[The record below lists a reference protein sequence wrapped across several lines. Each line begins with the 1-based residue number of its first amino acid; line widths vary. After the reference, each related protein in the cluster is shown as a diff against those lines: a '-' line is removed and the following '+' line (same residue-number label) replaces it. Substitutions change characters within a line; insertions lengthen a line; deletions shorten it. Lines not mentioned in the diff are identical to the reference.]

1 MAPSQP
7 KWLRAARALIF
18 SRRGLIILKGSL
30 SYSLAFVFIFLR
42 PFDRLNEHPQTL
54 ASMFVAVAGGQA
66 GKAVGAVVSN
76 NLLSA
81 LGLCLGGLNFFIL
94 AKLAPWT
101 VAQAVYFFL
110 AVYGLAYVKAMG
122 LRFFGFAL
130 FAILMSFNGIF
141 TSLSLEKTFDPKFL
155 VSYLE
160 AYLWGTAIN
169 IAVSVL
175 VFPVSSEKELR
186 KALIVSLQHIETFG
200 MLISKS
206 YLMIINEEER
216 QLRDNLAQA
225 IRADFGSLQQKLE
238 ETTLEI
244 NWSRWS
250 LDDYRYFIAKTR
262 ALQLAL
268 ISAHSSMSTIEKGD
282 GEFYRTAFV
291 PKTLGP
297 FNRVRLDM
305 RMAIREIEVAF
316 GFHTIDLPRC
326 VWDSYMDIE
335 NRVAESERP
344 SRGRTRSNSFLESAD
359 DAERA
364 EELRAVAQRLAAE
377 FENGPQNDDN
387 VELVEDESQLG
398 SQEALDQIRQSAT
411 QTTRQT
417 PTQSGTTTP
426 VAATT
431 KVNTPHTP
439 RSPSRKRRG
448 DDEEMTEV
456 EKKAV
461 ARVMKDR
468 GPKALLSDFAVFK
481 NVQHELIASALI
493 GGKLTD
499 CGDDIP
505 LKVNSPQPSVFEMYG
520 HDLPRGKLPAEP
532 PIPAYSQPSSPAP
545 TIRRRV
551 VRVQGVDDD
560 DDGEETS
567 PITPRRT
574 YVSDSDDDDRDET
587 EAEKRPPRDVDT
599 ILAADHSLIRIY
611 SMLFALTQYVTELHD
626 FHKRVTAKDS
636 RGRQPRRQLHF
647 HFFESLKKP
656 ETPATLA
663 ANAVPVPPT
672 SSAASAAS
680 GGNYDN
686 TGTDLSFREA
696 MSILEGRSCEPK
708 QVNFWQRVH
717 ELKMWL
723 LGPNSLYA
731 AKTAGA
737 ATVFAIF
744 IYAETTRSWF
754 ISYNLTGGLITV
766 VVALAPTLGQS
777 ALTFLLQIA
786 GSSIGYLVGLA
797 LLSIFHNVGGYIYNP
812 YGITCLVFLYCLPLQ
827 YLIYEQP
834 KYFTLAFLALN
845 GAGVIIST
853 EWIYRDVL
861 DRNFDSPAY
870 RAGKAL
876 AALAVAIAVVTVF
889 QLFVARNPA
898 RRTLRK
904 RLAQL
909 TRSNLAYL
917 TLLQA
922 FVRTMIPVDP
932 KHKVPPTVVARVHK
946 ELKRR
951 EIKIQ
956 GEIISIMPLLTF
968 AAAEPSLSKKFS
980 ARPYLR
986 IIKAN
991 QILLDRLRESRD
1003 AIGTATFDDEFLKGF
1018 VAPLSPYRRRSARM
1032 SKTCLAL
1039 SAASL
1044 ATKMPLSSDIPRH
1057 EWNTFLPDFLHDALV
1072 LSHRFAKTP
1081 GGQKAVQCGEFTRY
1095 WFYVLNIT
1103 SIYPQL
1109 REIQD
1114 VCQLLFG
1121 KLEETL
1127 L

>member
-1 MAPSQP
+1 MANSQP
-7 KWLRAARALIF
+7 KWFRAARALVF
-18 SRRGLIILKGSL
+18 SRRGIVILKGAL
-30 SYSLAFVFIFLR
+30 AYCLAFVLIFLR
-42 PFDRLNEHPQTL
+42 PFDRLNQYPQTL
-54 ASMFVAVAGGQA
+54 ASMFVAVAAGGA
-66 GKAVGAVVSN
+66 GKAVGAVISN
-76 NLLSA
+76 NLLAA
-81 LGLCLGGLNFFIL
+81 LGLCVGGLNFLIL

-101 VAQAVYFFL
+101 IAQAVYFFF
-110 AVYGLAYVKAMG
+110 AVYVLAHVKAMG
-122 LRFFGFAL
+122 MRFFGFAL

-141 TSLSLEKTFDPKFL
+141 TSLSLGKKFDPKFL
-155 VSYLE
+155 IAYLE

-169 IAVSVL
+169 ITVSML
-175 VFPVSSEKELR
+175 FLPVSSEKELR
-186 KALIVSLQHIETFG
+186 KTLIVSLQHIETFG

-206 YLMIINEEER
+206 YLMIINQEER
-216 QLRDNLAQA
+216 QIRDNLAQA

-305 RMAIREIEVAF
+305 RMVIREIEVAF
-316 GFHTIDLPRC
+316 GFHIIDLPRC

-335 NRVAESERP
+335 NRVAESGRP
-344 SRGRTRSNSFLESAD
+344 SRGRSRSNSFLDTAD
-359 DAERA
+359 DADRA

-387 VELVEDESQLG
+387 AELVDDESQLE
-398 SQEALDQIRQSAT
+398 SQERRDPSPESPI
-411 QTTRQT
+411 QTTRHS
-417 PTQSGTTTP
+417 PTHSGTETP

-431 KVNTPHTP
+431 KVNSPWSP
-439 RSPSRKRRG
+439 RSPSRKRHG
-448 DDEEMTEV
+448 DDEELTEV
-456 EKKAV
+456 EKKVV
-461 ARVMKDR
+461 AKVMKDR

-499 CGDDIP
+499 CGDNIP
-505 LKVNSPQPSVFEMYG
+505 LKVNSPQVSVFEMYG
-520 HDLPRGKLPAEP
+520 HDLPRGRLPAEP

-551 VRVQGVDDD
+551 VRVQGENDDD
-560 DDGEETS
+560 NDDDIS
-567 PITPRRT
+567 PVVDRRP
-574 YVSDSDDDDRDET
+574 YVSDSEDDRDES
-587 EAEKRPPRDVDT
+587 EAEKRPPKDIDT
-599 ILAADHSLIRIY
+599 MLAADHSLIRIY

-626 FHKRVTAKDS
+626 FHKRVTAKDA
-636 RGRQPRRQLHF
+636 RGRQPRRRLHF

-656 ETPATLA
+656 ETPATLPV
-663 ANAVPVPPT
+663 NAVPTPPT
-672 SSAASAAS
+672 SSASSA
-680 GGNYDN
+680 
-686 TGTDLSFREA
+686 TGVNSDEPAADLSFGEA
-696 MSILEGRSCEPK
+696 MSILEGRPWHPK
-708 QVNFWQRVH
+708 EVNFWQRVH
-717 ELKMWL
+717 ALKMWL

-744 IYAETTRSWF
+744 IYVDTTRSWF

-777 ALTFLLQIA
+777 ALTFLFQIA
-786 GSSIGYLVGLA
+786 GSAIGYLVGLA
-797 LLSIFHNVGGYIYNP
+797 FLSIFHNVGGYIYNP

-834 KYFTLAFLALN
+834 KFFTLAFLALN
-845 GAGVIIST
+845 GTGVIVST
-853 EWIYRDVL
+853 EWMYREVL
-861 DRNFDSPAY
+861 HRSFDSPAY

-876 AALAVAIAVVTVF
+876 AALAVAIAVVSVF
-889 QLFVARNPA
+889 QLVVARNPA

-904 RLAQL
+904 ALAHL

-932 KHKVPPTVVARVHK
+932 THKVPRSVIARVHK

-1003 AIGTATFDDEFLKGF
+1003 AIGTTTFDDEFLKGF
-1018 VAPLSPYRRRSARM
+1018 VAPISPYRRRSARM

-1039 SAASL
+1039 STAAL
-1044 ATKMPLSSDIPRH
+1044 ATKMPLTSDVPRH

-1081 GGQKAVQCGEFTRY
+1081 EGQRALQCGEFTRY
-1095 WFYVLNIT
+1095 WFYVLNVT
-1103 SIYPQL
+1103 SIFPQL

-1127 L
+1127 Q